1 MSSEDDIELHD
12 RHDPGRDHDHD
23 HDHHKGDRLRRLGHL
38 VLLGPR
44 ENEGSD
50 YVHVYS
56 LAEWRDSDFWRALVA
71 GALPPFEHPCATE
84 GVISRHNHEQ
94 SAWPPSFSSASAYS

>member
-1 MSSEDDIELHD
+1 MSSEDDIELQD
-12 RHDPGRDHDHD
+12 RHDPGRDRD
-23 HDHHKGDRLRRLGHL
+23 HDHHTGDRLRRLGHL

-44 ENEGSD
+44 ESEGSA

-71 GALPPFEHPCATE
+71 GAPQPFL
-84 GVISRHNHEQ
+84 
-94 SAWPPSFSSASAYS
+94 

>member
-1 MSSEDDIELHD
+1 MSSEDDVELHD
-12 RHDPGRDHDHD
+12 RHDPGRDRD
-23 HDHHKGDRLRRLGHL
+23 HDHHTGDRLRRLGHL

-71 GALPPFEHPCATE
+71 GALRPFL
-84 GVISRHNHEQ
+84 
-94 SAWPPSFSSASAYS
+94 